1 MPGCVPQDSTSHCS
15 GRILAVNFS
24 GFVFKYCYNLLYKQ
38 RLTCE
43 FAAPPWSPWAAAGG
57 DSQRDVEAF
66 SPPRAGLC
74 LLPHLCG
81 TDTFPLFLEQLP
93 RPCSLGSPVPPHV
106 SGEQQPR
113 SSSRGNSPAAP
124 LFLKEGSSQGKGSQ
138 EDGEGGREVI
148 PGTQS
153 TAGAQIPG
161 HSFDAAPAEPRAKSC
176 CAQIILDPWPACR
189 AKASPKVWGPG

>member
-66 SPPRAGLC
+66 SPPELAC
-74 LLPHLCG
+74 VSCHTSVAQTPSHC
-81 TDTFPLFLEQLP
+81 FWSSF
-93 RPCSLGSPVPPHV
+93 PVPAAWALPFPPNV

-138 EDGEGGREVI
+138 EDGEVI